1 MKRLNTVNKVPD
13 AILTS
18 DWHLREDTP
27 ICRIDDFEQAQWNKV
42 KFVSQLQK
50 QYNCPVLHAGD
61 LFHHWKPSPFL
72 LTKTIEYLPA
82 EFYTVLGQHDIP
94 QHNLELKYKSGVYTL
109 YKAGKLTI
117 LSYCHFGEEPS
128 KDSLSFVITGKK
140 ILVWHH
146 LTYQIKPFPDAKYG
160 MATGI
165 LMKYKDYDL
174 ILTGDNHIPFV
185 EKYENRILVNPGS
198 LTRQTAAQISH
209 KPRVYLWYAETN
221 SVEPV
226 FLPIEEDVISKEHLE
241 ESEKRDERIMAFVSR
256 LNTNWNIELSF
267 EDNLESLFTSNNV
280 NPKIK
285 SIIYKILHP

>member
-72 LTKTIEYLPA
+72 LTKAIEYLPA
-82 EFYTVLGQHDIP
+82 KFYTVLGQHDIP

-109 YKAGKLTI
+109 YKAGRLTI
-117 LSYCHFGEEPS
+117 LDHCHFGEEPS
-128 KDSLSFVITGKK
+128 EDDSVFCIANRK

-146 LTYQIKPFPDAKYG
+146 LTYTTKPFPDAKYG
-160 MATGI
+160 MSTGL
-165 LMKYKDYDL
+165 LMRYKKFDL
-174 ILTGDNHIPFV
+174 IVTGDNHIPFV
-185 EKYENRILVNPGS
+185 DKYEGRVLVNPGS
-198 LTRQTAAQISH
+198 LTRQTASQMGH

-226 FLPIEEDVISKEHLE
+226 FLPIEEDVMSKEYLE
-241 ESEKRDERIMAFVSR
+241 KRLQRDERIMAFISR
-256 LNTNWNIELSF
+256 LDTNWDIELSF
-267 EDNLESLFTSNNV
+267 EDNLESFFNTNDI
-280 NPKIK
+280 NPKVK
-285 SIIYKILHP
+285 SIIYKILQP